1 MVVPQRGG
9 AFYIVLFV
17 LRHHRSIVPLGS
29 VFLLLLLKGHLL
41 CDLPWRR
48 ESQEFLYVWPEP
60 RRAHDVDVGH
70 AAVGEV
76 LRVYS
81 SLGRA
86 LDDPG
91 GLKGELGH
99 NEAAK
104 AAKRAGGQEREI
116 ERETEREGQSSVVPG
131 GRAPARERECEGWER
146 TKGSRDLLL
155 AGERVQKKQRD
166 RGLRGRKVG
175 REKVS
180 DRPHVGMEMRR
191 FRVPSRHSRISSR
204 TS

>member
-104 AAKRAGGQEREI
+104 AAKRAGGQERKI

-131 GRAPARERECEGWER
+131 GRAPARERESVRGGRGRRGPETYYLLASVYRRSSATEACEGGGWGEKKSATDR
-146 TKGSRDLLL
+146 TWGWK
-155 AGERVQKKQRD
+155 
-166 RGLRGRKVG
+166 
-175 REKVS
+175 
-180 DRPHVGMEMRR
+180 
-191 FRVPSRHSRISSR
+191 
-204 TS
+204 

>member
-1 MVVPQRGG
+1 MPQRKRERGREVFCFIDC
-9 AFYIVLFV
+9 ANEAVRFTSLSS

-104 AAKRAGGQEREI
+104 AASARGGKR
-116 ERETEREGQSSVVPG
+116 
-131 GRAPARERECEGWER
+131 
-146 TKGSRDLLL
+146 
-155 AGERVQKKQRD
+155 
-166 RGLRGRKVG
+166 
-175 REKVS
+175 
-180 DRPHVGMEMRR
+180 
-191 FRVPSRHSRISSR
+191 
-204 TS
+204 